1 MDKNEQ
7 RGNSDKRQPADSN
20 TEFSEITDM
29 SNVVGV
35 FKMEKMNRCAYLIN
49 FFPSVE
55 DYRKFND
62 FLEVAKNK
70 PIVQDA
76 KMPV

>member
-1 MDKNEQ
+1 M
-7 RGNSDKRQPADSN
+7 
-20 TEFSEITDM
+20 
-29 SNVVGV
+29 
-35 FKMEKMNRCAYLIN
+35 MEKMNRCAYLIN